1 MKNHKVKRRKLRALE
16 GYKKIGKNPKTDKIT
31 FQDLEK
37 LVKHITL
44 KYCLYLEEELKSM
57 DYLAQEL
64 LEDKKAQRET
74 IKDLTQSIKRLSE
87 ITDDQNSTARRLL
100 ARIKFMEE
108 DNDATTN
115 PN

>member
-37 LVKHITL
+37 LVKHLTL

-64 LEDKKAQRET
+64 LEDKKSSKGNNQRPNPKYQKA
-74 IKDLTQSIKRLSE
+74 IR
-87 ITDDQNSTARRLL
+87 NYRRSKQYSKK
-100 ARIKFMEE
+100 IVSK
-108 DNDATTN
+108 N
-115 PN
+115 